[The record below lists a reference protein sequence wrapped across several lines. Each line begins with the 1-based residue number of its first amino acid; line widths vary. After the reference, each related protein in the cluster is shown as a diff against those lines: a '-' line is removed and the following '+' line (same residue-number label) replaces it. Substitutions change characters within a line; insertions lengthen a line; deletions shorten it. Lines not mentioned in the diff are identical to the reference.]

1 MSLFDGG
8 FFQSGYY
15 IMSFIIQ
22 YVAND
27 SRYEDSF
34 YNDGDEAGFVNIQSN
49 KDVDI
54 YQGNVQITRSFSPP
68 THVPLFDPREKKGI
82 SIHHQL
88 GTEGYYIKGST
99 AVDNIDGVGSIF
111 NREKELF
118 SRSRYYFGDPDTNLD
133 MLEMQNAPRLYIGV
147 RRTGSPKWF
156 YVSAKVTTKRII
168 DLYKIGVSRSRLQAK
183 TEVFVSG
190 STEPPDYDP
199 LVIKGQVVPI
209 SGELNFI
216 YGEYVTNR
224 LLQIHVYYVDND
236 NYMLFVSNE
245 HLAAMP
251 YEYNPNFPFGSPEYL
266 NNKIWGVIKS
276 DGTH

>member
-34 YNDGDEAGFVNIQSN
+34 YNDGNEAGFVNIQSN

-99 AVDNIDGVGSIF
+99 AVDNINGVGSIF

-147 RRTGSPKWF
+147 RRTGFPKWF
-156 YVSAKVTTKRII
+156 YIRAKVTTKIMT
-168 DLYKIGVSRSRLQAK
+168 DVSGLNISNPSSLIK
-183 TEVFVSG
+183 TETFVSG
-190 STEPPDYDP
+190 SEEPPNYDP
-199 LVIKGQVVPI
+199 LVIQGQTVSI
-209 SGELNFI
+209 SGRLPGGI
-216 YGEYVTNR
+216 GEATNR
-224 LLQIHVYYVDND
+224 LLQIHVYYVNND
-236 NYMLFVSNE
+236 NYMLFISNE
-245 HLAAMP
+245 NLAAVP
-251 YEYNPNFPFGSPEYL
+251 YQYNPNFPFGSFEYL
-266 NNKIWGVIKS
+266 KNKIWKVLKS
-276 DGTH
+276 DGIY